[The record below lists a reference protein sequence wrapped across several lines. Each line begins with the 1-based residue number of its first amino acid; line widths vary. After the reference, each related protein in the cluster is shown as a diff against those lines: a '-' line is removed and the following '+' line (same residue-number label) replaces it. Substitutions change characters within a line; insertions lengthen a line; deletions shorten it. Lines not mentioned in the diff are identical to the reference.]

1 MHEPARSSEGDA
13 AHDESGEMDEGDGV
27 EASGEE
33 AGDVALVSSQQQA
46 GNRAL
51 ELGDGGYGLGYASV
65 EMRVE
70 LAGVSLPGVP
80 AGRALPEQPR
90 C

>member
-1 MHEPARSSEGDA
+1 MDEPAGSSEGDA
-13 AHDESGEMDEGDGV
+13 AHDESGEMDEGDCV
-27 EASGEE
+27 EAGGKET
-33 AGDVALVSSQQQA
+33 GNVALVSSQQQA

-51 ELGDGGYGLGYASV
+51 ELGDGGDGLGDASV

-70 LAGVSLPGVP
+70 CAGVCLPGVP
-80 AGRALPEQPR
+80 AGRALPEQPG